1 MPDRRKLHEGLRWPR
16 TQSTE
21 REEAWQRLQ
30 PVLATMGL
38 MLHLRHHTQSFTHSI
53 SPFFHLYTQLRTTY
67 PKILRN
73 SVHTCFSLQFLF
85 TICSLLSFFFQYY
98 NIVPYPIAI
107 RILRISWKTCIVRV
121 YKININTNTFFYRI
135 GKQSRT
141 EWFTRITS
149 RV

>member
-1 MPDRRKLHEGLRWPR
+1 MNSRDRGDHNMPDRRKLHEGLRWPR

-67 PKILRN
+67 PKYYAIQYIL
-73 SVHTCFSLQFLF
+73 VFLF
-85 TICSLLSFFFQYY
+85 NFYLSFFLYLLVNLFPMS
-98 NIVPYPIAI
+98 NIVPLSYSIAI
-107 RILRISWKTCIVRV
+107 RNYEYLGKRV
-121 YKININTNTFFYRI
+121 LYACAR
-135 GKQSRT
+135 
-141 EWFTRITS
+141 
-149 RV
+149 